1 MATVDPRRQRGFSLL
16 EVLVAF
22 SIMALALGTLYQ
34 STAGAVRNTGHLERH
49 AYAVAMAE
57 SLLASYREV
66 PAAGFNVSGG
76 SEEGF
81 SWQLHTEPVAH
92 GAGQIVADVRPWP
105 MHRVVAQVTWKDLG
119 RDRSVTL
126 ETVLPQRDR
135 AGAPPR

>member
-1 MATVDPRRQRGFSLL
+1 MTRADRSCQGGFSLL

-49 AYAVAMAE
+49 AYAVVMAE

-66 PAAGFNVSGG
+66 PAGGLNVSGG
-76 SEEGF
+76 SDEGF
-81 SWQLHTEPVAH
+81 SWQLSAEPQVH
-92 GAGQIVADVRPWP
+92 GAGQIMPDIRPWP

-119 RDRSVTL
+119 RDRLVKL

-135 AGAPPR
+135 AGVPQQ

>member
-1 MATVDPRRQRGFSLL
+1 MTRADRTCQGGFSLL

-66 PAAGFNVSGG
+66 PAGGLNVSGG

-81 SWQLHTEPVAH
+81 SWQLSAEPLVH
-92 GAGQIVADVRPWP
+92 GAGQIVPDIRPWP
-105 MHRVVAQVTWKDLG
+105 MHSVVARVTWKDLG
-119 RDRSVTL
+119 RDRAVTL

-135 AGAPPR
+135 AGAPQR

>member
-1 MATVDPRRQRGFSLL
+1 MARSDLRRQGGFSLL

-49 AYAVAMAE
+49 AYAIVMAE
-57 SLLASYREV
+57 SLLARYQAV
-66 PAAGFNVSGG
+66 PAGGLNVTGG

-81 SWQLHTEPVAH
+81 SWQLHAEPVAH
-92 GAGQIVADVRPWP
+92 GAGQIVADIRPWP

-119 RDRSVTL
+119 RDRSVRL

-135 AGAPPR
+135 AGAPAQ